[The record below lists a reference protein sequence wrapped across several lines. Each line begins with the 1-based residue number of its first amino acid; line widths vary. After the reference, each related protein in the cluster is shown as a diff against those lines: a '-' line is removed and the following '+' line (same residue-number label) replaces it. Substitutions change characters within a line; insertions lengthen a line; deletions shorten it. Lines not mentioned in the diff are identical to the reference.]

1 MEPENQNTAHTRSVE
16 FKRRMIADLL
26 GYGAGNDK
34 KIQNILADLDLG
46 EVNGSRNKRYNGFD
60 MRQVRRAL
68 TGTAPDFPAPV
79 LQTDGPEIMAF
90 FYSKGGVGKTT
101 ICANLG
107 VTLAMQGNRV
117 LLIDGD
123 PQASLSTMFDVDV
136 EAEIVTFG
144 DAIDTINVSKR
155 RFDLATAVTTPVQGI
170 KMDLIPADQRMVR
183 TDIILGS
190 TAYREKVIQKLFT
203 ENATF
208 LKTYDFI
215 LIDTAPSVTPLS
227 FSIVAA
233 ADRIIAVVELAGMA
247 LKATNNLFAMVQE
260 LEEGAHRRVPIT
272 FVPNGLHGSKRYTA
286 DTLEVIRKKF
296 SGKNLVNVSNT
307 VIPEYAGLSRH
318 AKISTN
324 RTLMEEEPTSAAA
337 LKMIELARE
346 MEYLAVTDQN
356 AKQGA

>member
-1 MEPENQNTAHTRSVE
+1 MEPESQSASPIRRIE

-26 GYGAGNDK
+26 GYEAGNDK

-46 EVNGSRNKRYNGFD
+46 ETNGSRNKNYNGFD
-60 MRQVRRAL
+60 MRQVRQAL
-68 TGTAPDFPAPV
+68 TGTAPDFPAPI
-79 LQTDGPEIMAF
+79 LQVDRPEIMAF

-136 EAEIVTFG
+136 EADIVTFG

-155 RFDLATAVTTPVQGI
+155 RFDLAAAVITPVQGV
-170 KMDLIPADQRMVR
+170 KMDLIPADQRMVQ

-190 TAYREKVIQKLFT
+190 TAYREKAVQKLFA
-203 ENATF
+203 ENAGF
-208 LKTYDFI
+208 LKTYDFV
-215 LIDTAPSVTPLS
+215 LIDTGPSVTPLS

-247 LKATNNLFAMVQE
+247 LKATNNLFGLVQE

-296 SGKNLVNVSNT
+296 SSKNLVNVSNT

-324 RTLMEEEPTSAAA
+324 RTLMEAEPTSAAA

-346 MEYLAVTDQN
+346 MEYLAVTDQS
-356 AKQGA
+356 AKRVA